1 MSYFQKQ
8 DISSIQGA
16 AARLLA
22 AAVIIMCP
30 GVFPIEGR
38 EETIGFSYDF
48 VFTKPFSKELFP
60 FLEETVKG
68 FIAKNIPIKTLEMV
82 PKNACDFFRH
92 KKRYYPSFFAKHS
105 KDGIGLE
112 AKIIG
117 RYLEIEK
124 SYNAP
129 ELDYSSETIKLEMV
143 DSRAPA
149 WSAKTEFL
157 KKYHYDEKYFKLKVA
172 REGDYTIDGA
182 MGGRPIISTKL
193 FDLDKK
199 DDAYQYMTDLFK
211 KEFLGL

>member
-1 MSYFQKQ
+1 MVKNLDKLEQQ
-8 DISSIQGA
+8 LSSA
-16 AARLLA
+16 KSA
-22 AAVIIMCP
+22 
-30 GVFPIEGR
+30 
-38 EETIGFSYDF
+38 D
-48 VFTKPFSKELFP
+48 
-60 FLEETVKG
+60 
-68 FIAKNIPIKTLEMV
+68 KNIKDLNNKLWGKIYEFEKKVFKKHLDKDLKTLQ
-82 PKNACDFFRH
+82 K
-92 KKRYYPSFFAKHS
+92 FFAKHS